1 MRATCSMEKIR
12 VLIVDDSA
20 VVRRVLSDLLQ
31 ADPHIEVV
39 GMAGNGESGLLKIQQ
54 LNPDVVTLDMEM
66 PIMDGIQTLREIR
79 KTYAKLPV
87 IMFSTLTE
95 RGSAATMDALSLG
108 ASDYVTK
115 PSHSGSVLES
125 SEKIRDELIPK
136 IKALCRSK
144 FPAIVDPLPKHIPE
158 VFVPKPV
165 RPRRDKVEVE
175 VLCIGVSTGGPNA
188 LAELIP
194 ALGRDFPVP
203 VVIVQHMPALFTKLL
218 AERLAVMSGLKCREG
233 VENQVIKAGE
243 VWIAPGGFHMEVE
256 RAREGVI
263 LKLQQNAPENSCRP
277 AVDVLFRTVAK
288 AYGAKTLSV
297 VLTGMGQDGMKGC
310 EVIRAEGGQV
320 LIQDEASS
328 VVWGMPG
335 AVHAAGLADKVL
347 PLNELALEIL
357 RRVRTALPSPTPRPA
372 SNSSTFTL

>member
-1 MRATCSMEKIR
+1 MEKIR

-20 VVRRVLSDLLQ
+20 VVRRVLSDLLE
-31 ADPHIEVV
+31 AEPHIEVV
-39 GMAGNGESGLLKIQQ
+39 GMAGNGESALLKIQQ

-79 KTYAKLPV
+79 KTNAKMPV

-125 SEKIRDELIPK
+125 SEKIREELIPK
-136 IKALCRSK
+136 IKALCRAK
-144 FPAIVDPLPKHIPE
+144 FPFLADPPPKNIPE

-218 AERLAVMSGLKCREG
+218 AERLAVISGLKCREG
-233 VENQVIKAGE
+233 VDNQVIKAGE
-243 VWIAPGGFHMEVE
+243 VWIAPGGSHMEVE
-256 RAREGVI
+256 RVREGVI
-263 LKLQQNAPENSCRP
+263 LKLQQNPPENSCRP

-288 AYGAKTLSV
+288 AYGPRALSV

-310 EVIRAEGGQV
+310 EAIRAEGGQV

-347 PLNELALEIL
+347 PLKELAQEIL
-357 RRVRTALPSPTPRPA
+357 RRVQTVRPMVAPKPA